1 MYACACLWNEMQEHI
16 TLHVTFPPNFPFSPP
31 FIRVVRP
38 RFAFRTGHV
47 TVGGSICTLMLT
59 NDGWIASTLSPPPT
73 QPASAHRS
81 ARSPS
86 SPLAPVSHTQPTAW
100 IK

>member
-1 MYACACLWNEMQEHI
+1 VKLFSIPKDEPLYQDMKQLGLEHI

-47 TVGGSICTLMLT
+47 TLGGSICTLMLT
-59 NDGWIASTLSPPPT
+59 NDGWIASTTHLPPCVVRVVRVRVVRV
-73 QPASAHRS
+73 SCRH
-81 ARSPS
+81 AR
-86 SPLAPVSHTQPTAW
+86 LT
-100 IK
+100 